1 MAYPCGMDLPRKS
14 LCTSLRSFVIDLLKI
29 WILFRNED
37 MDGFECV
44 VKSKKICLWHCWWR
58 LVVHFCFIG
67 VSGVCS
73 FFALHRSCCM
83 SKWRMEGL
91 GRPFYLSISAHVF
104 MCHTS
109 ENL

>member
-1 MAYPCGMDLPRKS
+1 
-14 LCTSLRSFVIDLLKI
+14 
-29 WILFRNED
+29 

-44 VKSKKICLWHCWWR
+44 VKSKKIPGSVLLQKICLWHCWWR
-58 LVVHFCFIG
+58 LVVHFCFIFG

-73 FFALHRSCCM
+73 FFALHQFCCM